1 MLKTLVKISYYIQK
15 FIEYFLLFI
24 GTLLTLV
31 NLAQIAG
38 RSLFFYSLPWSE
50 QLSTWLFVWIIFL
63 GYHLVLIKD
72 SELSIDAIH
81 FSDRKKQLCLEIV
94 RDLFS
99 LIMIGV
105 FLVASIQFM
114 DNAIKFPQRLS
125 SMPVMMYV
133 IYAIM
138 PFSFSSVSTHRY
150 GTGAATPKVIR
161 TSSRIFFSVSTLLT
175 TLQLNVAISIAF
187 RIEYL
192 I

>member
-1 MLKTLVKISYYIQK
+1 MLKTLVKISYYIQE

-81 FSDRKKQLCLEIV
+81 FADRKKQLCLEIV
-94 RDLFS
+94 RDLLS

-114 DNAIKFPQRLS
+114 GNAIRFPQRLS

-133 IYAIM
+133 IYAVM
-138 PFSFSSVSTHRY
+138 PFSFSVMLFQKFLNMAVRIAKL
-150 GTGAATPKVIR
+150 TGKVPED
-161 TSSRIFFSVSTLLT
+161 FSM
-175 TLQLNVAISIAF
+175 IYKG
-187 RIEYL
+187 EKG
-192 I
+192 

>member
-1 MLKTLVKISYYIQK
+1 MIKILVKISLLLQK

-50 QLSTWLFVWIIFL
+50 QLSTWIFVWIIFL

-72 SELSIDAIH
+72 SELSIEAIH
-81 FSDRKKQLCLEIV
+81 FSDRKKQHCLEIF
-94 RDLFS
+94 RDLLS
-99 LIMIGV
+99 LVMIGV

-114 DNAIKFPQRLS
+114 GNAIKFPQRLS

-133 IYAIM
+133 IYAVM
-138 PFSFSSVSTHRY
+138 PFSFSVMLFQ
-150 GTGAATPKVIR
+150 KFLNMVIR
-161 TSSRIFFSVSTLLT
+161 IAKLSGKLPDNFSMADNGEV
-175 TLQLNVAISIAF
+175 QA
-187 RIEYL
+187 
-192 I
+192 

>member
-1 MLKTLVKISYYIQK
+1 MLKTLIKISYYIQK

-63 GYHLVLIKD
+63 GYHLVLIRD

-81 FSDRKKQLCLEIV
+81 FSNRKKQLCLEIV
-94 RDLFS
+94 RDLLS
-99 LIMIGV
+99 LVMIGV
-105 FLVASIQFM
+105 FLLSSIQFM
-114 DNAIKFPQRLS
+114 DNAIRFPQRLS

-138 PFSFSSVSTHRY
+138 PFSFLVMLFQKFLNMAVRIAKLVGKLPDDFSTTY
-150 GTGAATPKVIR
+150 KGEEG
-161 TSSRIFFSVSTLLT
+161 
-175 TLQLNVAISIAF
+175 
-187 RIEYL
+187 
-192 I
+192 